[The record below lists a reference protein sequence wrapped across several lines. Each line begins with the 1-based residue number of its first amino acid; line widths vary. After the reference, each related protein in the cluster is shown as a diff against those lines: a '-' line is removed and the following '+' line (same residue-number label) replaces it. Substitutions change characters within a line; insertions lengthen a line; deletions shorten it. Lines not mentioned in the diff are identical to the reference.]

1 MRLAGRSAVVTGA
14 SSGIG
19 AALVRAFASEGAR
32 VYAMARRLE
41 RLQAL
46 ASDSVTPVPVDLR
59 DPKGI
64 TDAFRQV
71 KRCDILVN
79 NAGLGYAAAS
89 LIDGDRDKWREMVD
103 VNVLA
108 LCHCTDEA
116 IALMRKQESSGHVV
130 HIASMSSHRVPGY
143 GGGMYSATKFAV
155 RALTEALRKEI
166 YALDLPIRVTAVSPG
181 FVETE
186 FAENYHQSAE
196 RARETYS
203 AYPVLQP
210 DDIAATV
217 LHAITAPDHVA
228 IHDVLLR
235 PLRQEN

>member
-1 MRLAGRSAVVTGA
+1 MLRGKTAVVTGA

-19 AALVRAFASEGAR
+19 RAIVQAFAEAGAT
-32 VYAMARRLE
+32 VYAMARRRQ
-41 RLQAL
+41 RLAEV
-46 ASDSVTPVPVDLR
+46 ASETVIPVPVDLR
-59 DPKGI
+59 DPVAI
-64 TDAFRQV
+64 RSAFEAV
-71 KRCDILVN
+71 PRCDILVN

-116 IALMRKQESSGHVV
+116 IRKMRSQQTPGHVV
-130 HIASMSSHRVPGY
+130 HIASMSSHRVPNY

-166 YALDLPIRVTAVSPG
+166 YALKLPIRVTAISPG

-186 FAENYHQSAE
+186 FASVYHGSEE
-196 RARETYS
+196 RGRETYS
-203 AYPVLQP
+203 NYPVLQP
-210 DDIAATV
+210 QDIAATV
-217 LHAITAPDHVA
+217 LHAINAPDHVA
-228 IHDVLLR
+228 IHDVLMR